1 MNAIHNWNSCA
12 SSHNITK
19 LLAER
24 QSSDFERTIK
34 NRLLFAPSFVRR
46 LELDAVFEGHNGCVN
61 CLEWSPNGRL
71 LASSS
76 DDYHVILW
84 DPFHKKKILDFLT
97 PHHGNVF
104 SVKFMPYQE
113 SLIATGA
120 ADCAIYVFDIN
131 TPSQET
137 PIWKCKCHDGR
148 VKRLAT
154 VPDNPSLLWSSGED
168 GNVL

>member
-1 MNAIHNWNSCA
+1 MNAIHNWNLRPSYP
-12 SSHNITK
+12 NIVK
-19 LLAER
+19 LLTNR
-24 QSSDFERTIK
+24 QYNDIDK
-34 NRLLFAPSFVRR
+34 NICDRLIAAPSFIRR
-46 LELDAVFEGHNGCVN
+46 IELESVLEGHNGCVN
-61 CLEWSPNGRL
+61 CLEWSSNGRL

-84 DPFHKKKILDFLT
+84 DPFQKKKILDFLT

-120 ADCAIYVFDIN
+120 GDCAIYVYDIN
-131 TPSQET
+131 VSTDIA
-137 PIWKCKCHDGR
+137 PIWKCKCHDNR

-168 GNVL
+168 GNIL